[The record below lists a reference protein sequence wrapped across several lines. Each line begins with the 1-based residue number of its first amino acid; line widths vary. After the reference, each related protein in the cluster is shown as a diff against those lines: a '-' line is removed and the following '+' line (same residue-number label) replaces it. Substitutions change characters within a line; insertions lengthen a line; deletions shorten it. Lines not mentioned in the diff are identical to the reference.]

1 MTNRRKLRSKRG
13 NTLVEF
19 ALISVLLVPLMLG
32 TVNVGLTLG
41 RSIQTTQVSRDAGHM
56 YVRQVDFSQTP
67 NQKIIERIAEGLNFK
82 LDGTGDGVVILT
94 KIQHI
99 GTTECNSTNLNGAP
113 CSNLGKSVAIQRL
126 VIGNK
131 SLKQSDVAKPPE
143 NLILQ
148 PSGNIA
154 PTDYL
159 TKSQCVATGLPGVLN
174 MQPGELAYVAESF
187 FAAPSWSFP
196 GSYPH
201 TGSYARSIF

>member
-1 MTNRRKLRSKRG
+1 MRRSRHKRG

-56 YVRQVDFSQTP
+56 FVRQVDFSQPP
-67 NQKIIERIAEGLNFK
+67 NQQIIVRISEGLNLK

-94 KIQHI
+94 KILHI
-99 GTTECNSTNLNGAP
+99 GNTECNSTNLNGAP
-113 CSNLGKSVAIQRL
+113 CSNLGKSVVTQRL
-126 VIGNK
+126 VIGNRN
-131 SLKQSDVAKPPE
+131 LRQSDIATPPD
-143 NLILQ
+143 NLIIQ

-159 TKSQCVATGLPGVLN
+159 TKPETVANGLPGVLN
-174 MQPGELAYVAESF
+174 LQPSEMAYIAESF
-187 FAAPSWSFP
+187 FAAPAWSFP

-201 TGSYARSIF
+201 TGTYARSIF